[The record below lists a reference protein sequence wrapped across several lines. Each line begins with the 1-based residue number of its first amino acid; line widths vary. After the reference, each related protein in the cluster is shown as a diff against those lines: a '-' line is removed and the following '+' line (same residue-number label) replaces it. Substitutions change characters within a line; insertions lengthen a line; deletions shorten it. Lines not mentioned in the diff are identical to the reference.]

1 MYSSYCRS
9 SPVTALQFDNALKL
23 GVGTKMGQVLLY
35 DIRSCRPYCIK
46 EHYYQLP
53 INSLLFHSEQNIV
66 MSSDKKALRLWYNDT
81 VS

>member
-1 MYSSYCRS
+1 
-9 SPVTALQFDNALKL
+9 
-23 GVGTKMGQVLLY
+23 MGQVLLY